1 MSAGELL
8 VSGFIN
14 DFEKIINN
22 TTKIP
27 YEISQLCYLFY
38 TEPQLIFVKFGSK
51 PLFTA
56 PKFISKSFIPPQNL
70 FPNRH
75 LNQIAFK
82 IINPITKS
90 ISKSIILTTTVFL
103 KNQSLCYIP
112 NISNRINMSS
122 DIIENLGLDFQNY
135 SYDAFFCINSNEYP
149 SFIFFKSKD
158 IHNSYNQSDINATL
172 WMSSLEISSPYKYH
186 SFKLHKNEIIAT
198 QLISDPCLKPNVIC
212 ILKLDDVKD
221 KNFRF
226 VENELDPIIPT
237 RQPFIPQ
244 PEISYT
250 AALDVVLNDKCF
262 ISAYDEK
269 IGCWR
274 PAKYHGYH
282 FDDARKIMFRY
293 PQWRRPIV
301 TIKTKDDYRDL
312 SIPCFMY
319 NITKEY
325 DSKLLLKKFPLKCIR
340 LNDRLSKKK

>member
-38 TEPQLIFVKFGSK
+38 TEPQLIFVKFRSK
-51 PLFTA
+51 PLF
-56 PKFISKSFIPPQNL
+56 PS
-70 FPNRH
+70 PNRH

-90 ISKSIILTTTVFL
+90 ISKSIILTTSL
-103 KNQSLCYIP
+103 CLENHSLCYIP
-112 NISNRINMSS
+112 NILNRINLSS
-122 DIIENLGLDFQNY
+122 DIIKNLQLDFQNY
-135 SYDAFFCINSNEYP
+135 LYDAFFCINTDPDRYDIKTQSESSISYP
-149 SFIFFKSKD
+149 SFVFFKSKY
-158 IHNSYNQSDINATL
+158 IHNINNQNDINATL
-172 WMSSLEISSPYKYH
+172 WMSNMEIKDFNNYK
-186 SFKLHKNEIIAT
+186 SFKLHGNKIIAT
-198 QLISDPCLKPNVIC
+198 QRSSTYCLKTNVVC
-212 ILKLDDVKD
+212 VLKLDDVKD

-226 VENELDPIIPT
+226 VETEVGSIIPT
-237 RQPFIPQ
+237 DATIIRQPFIPE
-244 PEISYT
+244 PEVSYD
-250 AALDVVLNDKCF
+250 AALNVLLNGKRF
-262 ISAYDEK
+262 ISVYDAE

-274 PAKYHGYH
+274 PAKYNGYH
-282 FDDARKIMFRY
+282 FDNTQKIMFRY
-293 PQWRRPIV
+293 IRWNRPIV

-325 DSKLLLKKFPLKCIR
+325 DSKLLLKKFPLK
-340 LNDRLSKKK
+340 